1 MRILFA
7 ALGYKPAWRLG
18 GPIHSVAGLA
28 EGLVRKG
35 HRVTVFTT
43 NANLD
48 EDLDVDV
55 DRPQNVDGVEV
66 WYFRREES
74 IKKWLPWIPYL
85 SRSAGFLYAPAMA
98 EALDTTVPRVD
109 VVHTHQPFI
118 YPTWAAAR
126 AARRHGKPLVYHQR
140 GVFDPA
146 HLKFRSFKK
155 SIYLAAVEKPTM
167 RRATML
173 VALTTA
179 EEANYRA
186 LGIATPCRVVPNGIE
201 PGLYADGDASRANER
216 WRLPREAKVVLFLG
230 RLHPTK
236 GADLLLDA
244 FRAVADRVPRTVLV
258 LAGPDEWRLEA
269 KFRESAAAAG
279 LADRVR
285 FPGMVA
291 GTEKLDLLARADL
304 FALPSDA
311 EGFSIAILEALVTR
325 TAVLLS
331 PGCHFPEAEAAGAG
345 RVVRQNSGDFAEALV
360 DLLSDPAGLAKMG
373 ECGRDLVRSRYSW
386 DRITD
391 AMVAIYEEGIERE
404 RIARAAAEP

>member
-1 MRILFA
+1 MKILFA

-48 EDLDVDV
+48 EDLDVEV
-55 DRPQNVDGVEV
+55 DRPHDVDGVEV
-66 WYFRREES
+66 WYFRREEW

-85 SRSAGFLYAPAMA
+85 SKSAGFLYAPAMA
-98 EALDTTVPRVD
+98 EALHAAVPDVD

-146 HLKFRSFKK
+146 HLDFRSFKK
-155 SIYLAAVEKPTM
+155 SIYLAAAEKPTM
-167 RRATML
+167 RRATTL
-173 VALTTA
+173 VALTSA

-186 LGIATPCRVVPNGIE
+186 LGISTPCRVVPNGIE
-201 PGLYADGDASRANER
+201 PEAYAGGDAARANGR
-216 WRLPREAKVVLFLG
+216 WRLPPEAPVVLFLG

-244 FRAVADRVPRTVLV
+244 FRIAADRIPRAVLV
-258 LAGPDEWRLEA
+258 LAGPDEWGLEA
-269 KFRESAAAAG
+269 RIRDSVSAAG

-285 FPGMVA
+285 FPGMVS
-291 GTEKLDLLARADL
+291 GTDKLDLLARADL

-311 EGFSIAILEALVTR
+311 EGFSMAILEALVTR

-345 RVVRQNSGDFAEALV
+345 RVVRQTSGDFAEALIG
-360 DLLSDPAGLAKMG
+360 LLSDPAGLAAMG
-373 ECGRDLVRSRYSW
+373 ERGRELVRSRYSW

-391 AMVAIYEEGIERE
+391 TMVAIYAEGIDRE
-404 RIARAAAEP
+404 RIARATP